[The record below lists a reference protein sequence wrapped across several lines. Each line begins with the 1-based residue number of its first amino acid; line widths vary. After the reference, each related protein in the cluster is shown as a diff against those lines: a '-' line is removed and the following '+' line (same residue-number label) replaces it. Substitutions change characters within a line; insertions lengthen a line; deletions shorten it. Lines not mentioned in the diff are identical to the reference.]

1 MKNVVTPETARKLKE
16 AGFPQPVKVEC
27 GEIWYSAND
36 KAFVIICHSARSAVI
51 GWTGLTS
58 SITGTLQLTALQSCT
73 FAPTATDIL
82 SDLGNDYHIG
92 MLDGVFVSGLH
103 QFGQSDLQFNYNPA
117 EAAASAWL
125 EKYAK

>member
-1 MKNVVTPETARKLKE
+1 MKNVVTPETAQKLKE
-16 AGFPQPVKVEC
+16 AGFPQPQEMEVLQV
-27 GEIWYSAND
+27 WY
-36 KAFVIICHSARSAVI
+36 
-51 GWTGLTS
+51 GLTS
-58 SITGTLQLTALQSCT
+58 TGRVVIIVDVKDGCGIDQNGNYHTKKGLKTFGT

-82 SDLGNDYHIG
+82 SDLGNDYHTG